1 MTGEEIRN
9 KIIFNNQEIQ
19 SLIDPSI
26 FILQPEVQKYME
38 DNEYLRSI
46 CPHKYENDVCIY
58 CGEKINP

>member
-1 MTGEEIRN
+1 MTGDEIRD
-9 KIIFNNQEIQ
+9 KINFNNQKIQ
-19 SLIDPSI
+19 SLMDPSI

-46 CPHKYENDVCIY
+46 CPHKYENDICIY